1 MVKLKVHC
9 MRSKSRY
16 LSSVH
21 AFSFSRRVILSCNAS
36 KTPDLVYKYYN
47 AGPDTENETVVKFFE
62 NCKRDMGFLLTTY
75 VGISKEDADNL
86 ANMSEGQI
94 HVLVEEA
101 YNGKSTK

>member
-1 MVKLKVHC
+1 
-9 MRSKSRY
+9 
-16 LSSVH
+16 
-21 AFSFSRRVILSCNAS
+21 
-36 KTPDLVYKYYN
+36 
-47 AGPDTENETVVKFFE
+47 
-62 NCKRDMGFLLTTY
+62 MGFLLTTY